1 MTDPTAVERRKRSV
15 MATFRRTDPSQLADE
30 DLLDLVKEGDDRA
43 FGVLYDRHSTVAF
56 SLAIRLLGNRTA
68 AEDLVQE
75 AFLAAWR
82 GASAFSVA
90 RGSVRTWLLSIVHHR
105 GVDRLRSQAAST
117 RRDDAMRVEAL
128 ASDDRDDLTSDEA
141 ITHVQSDVVRR
152 ALTDLPP
159 DQSQVLRLA
168 YFGGFTHHE
177 IADLLELPLGTVK
190 GRLRLALE
198 RLRRTLAFA
207 EGGAS

>member
-1 MTDPTAVERRKRSV
+1 M
-15 MATFRRTDPSQLADE
+15 MAPFRRTDPSQLADE

-43 FGVLYDRHSTVAF
+43 FGVLYDRHATVAF
-56 SLAIRLLGNRTA
+56 SLAVRLLGNRTA

-75 AFLAAWR
+75 AFLSAWR
-82 GASAFSVA
+82 GANAFSVA

-105 GVDRLRSQAAST
+105 GVDRLRSQAASS

-128 ASDDRDDLTSDEA
+128 VGDDRDDLTSDEA
-141 ITHVQSDVVRR
+141 ISHVQSDVVRR
-152 ALTDLPP
+152 ALSDLPP
-159 DQSQVLRLA
+159 EQSQVLRLA

-198 RLRRTLAFA
+198 RLRRNLTLA